1 MIIGGAYDHWG
12 GAYDN
17 QGGGG
22 GVPMTLRNAYD
33 CWGSL

>member
-12 GAYDN
+12 GVHMIIK
-17 QGGGG
+17 G

-33 CWGSL
+33 CWGCL